1 MNRLWQIASLFP
13 GYALMVI
20 SFIALCL
27 CPFFSVSAYDVSE
40 CLVCHKDY
48 GRAPEEM
55 PENVSQLYIN
65 QDLWEKDVHNEVVGL
80 ACDDCHTDATPETHP
95 ETGLK
100 KVDCSECHDEQAE
113 SYHQT
118 AHWKAVAE
126 EGKKK
131 PDCADCHIPHAILSR
146 EEHGLVFKENLQ
158 KQCLSC
164 HQEREPS
171 TKLLNRLL
179 VFRVSAHRKSDISET
194 FDPAECINCH
204 YTQAVGHGNN
214 PLTENYCG
222 QCHSPEATASGLIFG
237 PFHLD
242 PSLKNQPLVF
252 SVAVLNIIILLG
264 LLGALVF
271 FAGRGLI
278 RGGNTEKT
286 QQTEG

>member
-1 MNRLWQIASLFP
+1 MKRFWQIASL
-13 GYALMVI
+13 GSRYALVVL
-20 SFIALCL
+20 SFITFCL
-27 CPFFSVSAYDVSE
+27 CPYFSVSAYDVSE

-55 PENVSQLYIN
+55 PENVSQLYID

-95 ETGLK
+95 EKGLK
-100 KVDCSECHDEQAE
+100 KVDCAECHDEETE

-118 AHWKAVAE
+118 AHWTAAVVG

-131 PDCADCHIPHAILSR
+131 PDCADCHIPHATLSR
-146 EEHGLVFKENLQ
+146 EEHAAAFNANLQ

-164 HQEREPS
+164 HQEMEFS
-171 TKLLNRLL
+171 TKVLSSLL
-179 VFRVSAHRKSDISET
+179 VFRVSAHRKSDISEP

-204 YTQAVGHGNN
+204 YTQAVGHGDNQM
-214 PLTENYCG
+214 TENYCG
-222 QCHSPEATASGLIFG
+222 KCHSTEATASGLIFG

-242 PSLKNQPLVF
+242 PSLKNQPFVF
-252 SVAVLNIIILLG
+252 LVAVLNILVLLG

-271 FAGRGLI
+271 FVGRGLLK
-278 RGGNTEKT
+278 GENSEKT
-286 QQTEG
+286 Q